1 MLLLHTITAFEGS
14 FKGLIFKI
22 VEKLSMAFGPPAWW
36 NRPEVLYLAPYH
48 RNSHFPIVYSSA

>member
-22 VEKLSMAFGPPAWW
+22 VEKLSMAFGPPA
-36 NRPEVLYLAPYH
+36 
-48 RNSHFPIVYSSA
+48 